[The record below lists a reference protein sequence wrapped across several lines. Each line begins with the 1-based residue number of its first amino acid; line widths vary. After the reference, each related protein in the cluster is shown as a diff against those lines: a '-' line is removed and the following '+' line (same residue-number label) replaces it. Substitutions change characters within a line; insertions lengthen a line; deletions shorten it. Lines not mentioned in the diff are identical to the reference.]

1 MRNLP
6 RQGGPIGVM
15 LTERGLSQVA
25 QEKLSSDFETVEA
38 QQTGLG
44 KHEQAEEFLKRL
56 EKTYGTAHPPN

>member
-1 MRNLP
+1 
-6 RQGGPIGVM
+6 M